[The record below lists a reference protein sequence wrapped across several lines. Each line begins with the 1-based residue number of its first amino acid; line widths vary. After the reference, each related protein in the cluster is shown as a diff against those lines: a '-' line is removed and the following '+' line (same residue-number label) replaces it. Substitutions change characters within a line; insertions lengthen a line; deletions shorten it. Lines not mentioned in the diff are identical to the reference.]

1 MAKTVTY
8 DGVTVPMV
16 ETASL
21 RDLAAGERKFKAST
35 KEWAESEQLA
45 FMVALSFRRANVGV
59 MLTIDDILDADV
71 SDFVFADDE
80 PEDEAPG
87 EGGEPDPQAAGV
99 EAGPDG
105 STSGEDGTSPA

>member
-8 DGVTVPMV
+8 GGVTVPLV
-16 ETASL
+16 ESASL

-59 MLTIDDILDADV
+59 HLTIDDILDADV
-71 SDFVFADDE
+71 SDFTFEDDDAEQGAEADE
-80 PEDEAPG
+80 V
-87 EGGEPDPQAAGV
+87 DPQPTGD
-99 EAGPDG
+99 EAGPTG
-105 STSGEDGTSPA
+105 SSPDADGTSPD